1 MSLISSSWLK
11 IEDSTLV
18 FDFKPF
24 QDYNKIMSNPLLP
37 QKISRKLTLKER
49 RFIKFYLKTGN
60 KSEAARLAG
69 YKNVMSAWEVLDKPI
84 IQQAIENI
92 MDERGLSDGKLID
105 VMAEGVQA
113 NKVISANIYI
123 KQDPTNA
130 ESPAVDMK
138 PADGATMDFIE
149 VPDWDARHKFV
160 KLGLELRRRLDRI
173 IDPSLG
179 SLTINGNVN
188 FVQAMIQR
196 AKEY

>member
-1 MSLISSSWLK
+1 
-11 IEDSTLV
+11 
-18 FDFKPF
+18 
-24 QDYNKIMSNPLLP
+24 MSNPLLP

-123 KQDPTNA
+123 KQDPTNP

-138 PADGATMDFIE
+138 PADGATKDFIE